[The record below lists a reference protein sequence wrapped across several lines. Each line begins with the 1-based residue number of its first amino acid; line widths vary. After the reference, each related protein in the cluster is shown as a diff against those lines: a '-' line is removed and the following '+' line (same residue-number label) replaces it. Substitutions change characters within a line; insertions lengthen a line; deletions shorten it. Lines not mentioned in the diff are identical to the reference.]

1 MTQVVLITGAS
12 SGIGYAT
19 ALAFARQGANVA
31 AVARRVERL
40 ADLEREIA
48 GLPGVHGEVLSIAA
62 DVTDAEAMR
71 QAVAQTV
78 ERFGRLDAVI
88 ANAGIGQ
95 RGALAD
101 TAWSDVEAVL
111 HTNIDGVVHTVRAG
125 IPALRETKGHIVI
138 VSSVA
143 GITATPYTSVY
154 GASKAFVS
162 HLARSLR
169 LELEDDGITVTEL
182 LIGPTETEFNQ
193 SRRGGGAKAN
203 ATSLP
208 VMTAEQVAAGIVHA
222 VETRQKTAVLR
233 LFDRVVLALNSIA
246 PGFIGRQALKRYKP
260 KEVVSD

>member
-1 MTQVVLITGAS
+1 MTHVILITGAS

-19 ALAFARQGANVA
+19 ALAFARNGANVA

-48 GLPGVHGEVLSIAA
+48 GLPGAHGEILSIAA
-62 DVTDAEAMR
+62 DVTDAGAMQ
-71 QAVAQTV
+71 QAVEKTV
-78 ERFGRLDAVI
+78 EHFGRLDAVI

-101 TAWSDVEAVL
+101 VAWSDVEAVL
-111 HTNIDGVVHTVRAG
+111 HTNIDGVLHTVRAG
-125 IPALRETKGHIVI
+125 IPSLRETKGHIVI

-182 LIGPTETEFNQ
+182 LIGPTETKFNHN
-193 SRRGGGAKAN
+193 RRGAGEKSN

-208 VMTAEQVAAGIVHA
+208 VMTAEQVADGIVHA
-222 VETRQKTAVLR
+222 VETRRKTAVLR

-260 KEVVSD
+260 QESSS